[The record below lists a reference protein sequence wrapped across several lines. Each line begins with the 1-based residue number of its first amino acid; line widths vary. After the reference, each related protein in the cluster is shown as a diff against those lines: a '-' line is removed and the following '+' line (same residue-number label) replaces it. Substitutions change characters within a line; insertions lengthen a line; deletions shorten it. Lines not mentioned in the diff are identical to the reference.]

1 MGTPFSP
8 IPNFTGSLA
17 GQLFRNAINALF
29 GGTTPTTPQITGGT
43 VDGAVF
49 GSVTPPTGALGQ
61 MRGVT
66 PSQGDNSTNLATTA
80 FVAGAAAPLNS
91 PAFTGTPT
99 APTGAAGNNTQQIA
113 TNAFV
118 QTSYASPPAAG
129 LGSTTACPVN
139 ATTIAASGLISPSGG
154 IAGRTNGA
162 APAAGTIG
170 ETLSS
175 IITSG
180 SAVSLTSGAAKNVT
194 SVTLTPGYWEIS
206 GEVWYGGTATSA
218 TYTSCFISTTS
229 ATIPSAPGLNES
241 YNVNTLSPKF
251 RASLSYGAN
260 IPEHFK

>member
-61 MRGVT
+61 MSGVT

-180 SAVSLTSGAAKNVT
+180 SAVSLTSGLRRMSPALLSRRVIGKLVAKSGMEGPPLPRRPRAVLSVPLQRRLLLRRDSMNPIMAA
-194 SVTLTPGYWEIS
+194 LCRPIS
-206 GEVWYGGTATSA
+206 GQS
-218 TYTSCFISTTS
+218 I
-229 ATIPSAPGLNES
+229 
-241 YNVNTLSPKF
+241 
-251 RASLSYGAN
+251 R
-260 IPEHFK
+260 